1 MEVPMTESFVPAGGR
16 IVVGI
21 DGSPECKA
29 ALRTAAQIAALT
41 GGVLDVVAIWE
52 FPVSYGFSYA
62 AENPGWSPEEDTQL
76 MLDAVLTDVFGDQ
89 RPAGLQARV
98 CFGVPARAIIDEA
111 KDAAL
116 IVVGSRG
123 HGSFAGMLLGS
134 VSHKL
139 AAVAPCPVLIVHAPA
154 EPED

>member
-1 MEVPMTESFVPAGGR
+1 MTDTFVPAGGR

-21 DGSPECKA
+21 DGSPASRE
-29 ALRTAAQIAALT
+29 ALRTAARIAALT

-52 FPVSYGFSYA
+52 YPVSYGFSYA
-62 AENPGWSPEEDTQL
+62 AENPGWSPEEDTHT
-76 MLDAVLTDVFGDQ
+76 MLEAVLTDVFGER
-89 RPAGLQARV
+89 RPEGMQTKV
-98 CFGVPARAIIDEA
+98 TFGTPARCLVDEA

-116 IVVGSRG
+116 VVVGSRG

-139 AAVAPCPVLIVHAPA
+139 AAVAPCPVLIVH
-154 EPED
+154 ETVETQD